1 MAVHAFSICLTRFKI
16 FFYNQ
21 VFFITNLNLKFMR
34 KVTSLLIVLFLFA
47 GGIWGQVPGPNL
59 NEGFE
64 DGIIPD
70 NWTIINVDGGAQVWN
85 AQTTNPHT
93 GLYSARVRYETSSL
107 NNDDW
112 LITPPLYV
120 TSATTDEISFW
131 LRTYSAT
138 YADPWEVL
146 VSTTNTNPASF
157 TMIDS
162 GPGML
167 GEYVQKT
174 YSLDEYGDAVVYV
187 AIRSI
192 GAYDWYVYVDDFT
205 GPPVMVP
212 TCPKPTDLTAE
223 NPTINSIELGWTAGN
238 TETMWDVLYG
248 AAGFDPE
255 TEGTLITG
263 IEANP
268 YLLENLASSTVYE
281 FYVRAVC
288 GEDEVSLWAGPKLFN
303 TLCTSVGLPLIEN
316 FTFVTTPALPLCW
329 SKIIANT
336 NNVSVNIETTTLY
349 PVSPPYAVKLYNS
362 SADTAELLLI
372 TPEISDPLAGNRVM
386 FSARGGTNYSLLVG
400 TISDPADP
408 ATFTMVGEVFPT
420 GTHTPFQVS
429 LADYTGTDTYIAFKH
444 GNMGKTQTIYID
456 DIVIEELPD
465 CIEPINL
472 TVSGITN
479 NTAVLGWTAQG
490 SETTWD
496 VVYGAP
502 GFDPLTAGTTVT
514 GITANPYTLTGLAS
528 ATTYEFYVRA
538 DCGTDEVSTWSGPLA
553 FTTLCDAF
561 ELPFLEN
568 FDGAATGSFPL
579 CWSKQGLATTNWSI
593 SNTANAL
600 GTAPELRFGYSPSF
614 TGEALAVSPVIN
626 TLGETSVAIEFKHF
640 FDYYT
645 VPFTFGMKTTSDGVN
660 WNTIWEVIDPTANVG
675 PETLLL
681 SVDNGDVGSAT
692 FQFAFFVDGYTF
704 NMDNWY
710 MDDIHVFVPEFGTLE
725 GTVTEATRGPVEG
738 ALITA
743 EDYQAYTDASGYYII
758 ENMMTGTYDV
768 TCEAIGYFPVTVEGI
783 EIMADQTTTQDF
795 ALGYATIS
803 VTPESLSQILYPDE
817 TATQMLTIS
826 NADGTEPLTWSGAIE
841 LLETKAQ
848 QLSIPAVNPSDVNS
862 SRNGLSKGKAPFINP
877 SPAKGYVFDVL
888 RGTTGHGFDMYPGQ
902 DYINFDTDAPGTFTF
917 TAPSAATVFAAD
929 FDGNNV
935 FYAIDN
941 DAATLN
947 TVDLTTGAFTL
958 VGNSMAFTDMAFD
971 YTTNTM
977 YAIDYDDV
985 ALTND
990 LYTVDLAT
998 GAATLVGS
1006 STGGLIISMA
1016 CDGNGDLYG
1025 FEIQL
1030 DEIVSINKTTGA
1042 RTSIG
1047 AAGFDGNYAQSMA
1060 WDPASNII
1068 YMAAYNN
1075 TASQGQLRVVDI
1087 ATGATSLVGVFPGGA
1102 EVCGLGFM
1110 GAIDSWLSIE
1120 PLSGIV
1126 APGETQDVTVSFDA
1140 TDLTLGTYHANIKIN
1155 HNGQELTD
1163 GTVIV
1168 PVTMTITEPGVPL
1181 PPFDPSP
1188 ESGATMVSLQPV
1200 LSWTNGAGTSEVQVE
1215 LRAASGPF
1223 GSLVYKSEWF
1233 SGSSIDLA
1241 DVPLTLLPNKDYS
1254 WRVFVKNS
1262 VASVTGPKWTFKTA
1276 GVGTIEGI
1284 VTNAT
1289 TTEPLEGVT
1298 ITTEPEGYTTTTSA
1312 TGTYSLSNVLE
1323 GTYMVTASL
1332 EGYLPESQEVTVE
1345 NEQTTTANFEL
1356 ELDIPASGTIA
1367 GTVTDA
1373 LTRDPVG
1380 YVTITVD
1387 ELRYTTTTDENGYYE
1402 LEVPTGDYLVTAS
1415 KPGYISQTAEVTVI
1429 VDETITQDFLLEFAG
1444 PVLLYADGGFGEINL
1459 GWTGN
1464 PAAPYDNATRYSIN
1478 NMELKN
1484 GKSKTALIDKDEQ
1497 AHGIN
1502 NVVPQATSGR
1512 AVGDDCDDPIIL
1524 DMTTLPVVDVNTTC
1538 GRGNNYTETCLGNY
1552 DNGEDIVYQFTLSE
1566 AKDLKLILTTV
1577 TSYTGMLIT
1586 QECPISLNCVTF
1598 VTGSGGNKTLL
1609 ASLEAGTYY
1618 IMIDT
1623 WAAPDCIPEFTLT
1636 IDEYIPQPGE
1646 ICATA
1651 LDYGNVNDDPELGVI
1666 EPSGAMWYSFTAD
1679 QNYGSVDVSLCGTS
1693 FDSKLEVWYNCDDAT
1708 YAYYNDDSP
1717 ACDTKALQSFITT
1730 GPMQAGQTW
1739 YAKVYAY
1746 STNSGDYIL
1755 EITGAEACALEMP
1768 AGAIAEGEPCI
1779 EDEGEDV
1786 TNGGCNMVD
1795 PMFTSINCG
1804 DVIWGSAST

>member
-1 MAVHAFSICLTRFKI
+1 MRFS
-16 FFYNQ
+16 
-21 VFFITNLNLKFMR
+21 
-34 KVTSLLIVLFLFA
+34 SLLVLLLLVA

-212 TCPKPTDLTAE
+212 TCPKPTDLTAA

-528 ATTYEFYVRA
+528 ASTYEFYVRA
-538 DCGTDEVSTWSGPLA
+538 DCGAETVSSWSGPLA

-568 FDGAATGSFPL
+568 FDGAVAGTFPL
-579 CWSKQGLATTNWSI
+579 CWSKAGLATTNWSI

-614 TGEALAVSPVIN
+614 TGEALMVSPVIN
-626 TLGETSVAIEFKHF
+626 TSGETSVAIEFKHY
-640 FDYYT
+640 FDYYA

-768 TCEAIGYFPVTVEGI
+768 TCEAIGYFPVTMEGVEI
-783 EIMADQTTTQDF
+783 LTNQTTTQDF
-795 ALGYATIS
+795 TLGYATIS
-803 VTPESLSQILYPDE
+803 VAPGSLSQTLLPGA

-826 NADGTEPLTWSGAIE
+826 NTGGTEPLTWSAAIE
-841 LLETKAQ
+841 FLQ
-848 QLSIPAVNPSDVNS
+848 PDRQYVSIPAAQQVTSSAAPSRHIAEKTS
-862 SRNGLSKGKAPFINP
+862 SASSP
-877 SPAKGYVFDVL
+877 SPSEAGVFEVL
-888 RGTTGHGFDMYPGQ
+888 RGSTGYGFDMYPGN
-902 DYINFDTDAPGTFTF
+902 DFITFDTDTPGVYSFSAPTTH
-917 TAPSAATVFAAD
+917 TVFAAD
-929 FDGNNV
+929 FDQNNV

-941 DAATLN
+941 ASSQLF
-947 TVDLTTGAFTL
+947 TVDVATGAFTL
-958 VGNSMAFTDMAFD
+958 VGSTLALTDLAFD

-977 YAIDYDDV
+977 YAVNYD
-985 ALTND
+985 ATSS
-990 LYTVDLAT
+990 LYTLDLAT
-998 GAATLVGS
+998 GATTLVGDC
-1006 STGGLIISMA
+1006 GAGLIISLA
-1016 CDGNGDLYG
+1016 CDGLGNLYG
-1025 FEIQL
+1025 FNISDDAL
-1030 DEIVSINKTTGA
+1030 YSINKLTGA
-1042 RTSIG
+1042 KTLIG
-1047 AAGFDGNYAQSMA
+1047 AVGFDGNYAQSMA
-1060 WDPASNII
+1060 WDPASDII

-1075 TASQGQLRVVDI
+1075 TAQQGQLRVVDKV
-1087 ATGATSLVGVFPGGA
+1087 TGATSLVGAFPAGA

-1110 GAIDSWLSIE
+1110 GATETWLTIDPI
-1120 PLSGIV
+1120 SGVIN
-1126 APGETQDVTVSFDA
+1126 PGESQDITVTFDA
-1140 TDLTLGTYHANIKIN
+1140 TDLVDSTYLANININ

-1163 GTVIV
+1163 GTVVV
-1168 PVTMTITEPGVPL
+1168 PVSMIVASASAPEPPTEPA
-1181 PPFDPSP
+1181 PPI
-1188 ESGATMVSLQPV
+1188 GATMVSLQPEF
-1200 LSWTNGAGTSEVQVE
+1200 SWINGAGTAQVQLE
-1215 LRAASGPF
+1215 IRKGTGGFA
-1223 GSLVYKSEWF
+1223 SLVYKSPWF
-1233 SGSSIDLA
+1233 TGTSFNLA
-1241 DVPLTLLPNKDYS
+1241 DVPLTLLPKQGYS
-1254 WRVFVKNS
+1254 WYIKAKNAAGITTS
-1262 VASVTGPKWTFKTA
+1262 PRWIFTTI
-1276 GVGTIEGI
+1276 GVGSVNGV
-1284 VTNAT
+1284 VTDAYST
-1289 TTEPLEGVT
+1289 LPLEGAT
-1298 ITTEPEGYTTTTSA
+1298 ITIEPGGYTATTSN
-1312 TGTYSLSNVLE
+1312 TGSYSIPDVLE
-1323 GTYMVTASL
+1323 G
-1332 EGYLPESQEVTVE
+1332 
-1345 NEQTTTANFEL
+1345 
-1356 ELDIPASGTIA
+1356 
-1367 GTVTDA
+1367 
-1373 LTRDPVG
+1373 
-1380 YVTITVD
+1380 
-1387 ELRYTTTTDENGYYE
+1387 
-1402 LEVPTGDYLVTAS
+1402 
-1415 KPGYISQTAEVTVI
+1415 
-1429 VDETITQDFLLEFAG
+1429 
-1444 PVLLYADGGFGEINL
+1444 
-1459 GWTGN
+1459 
-1464 PAAPYDNATRYSIN
+1464 
-1478 NMELKN
+1478 
-1484 GKSKTALIDKDEQ
+1484 
-1497 AHGIN
+1497 
-1502 NVVPQATSGR
+1502 
-1512 AVGDDCDDPIIL
+1512 
-1524 DMTTLPVVDVNTTC
+1524 
-1538 GRGNNYTETCLGNY
+1538 
-1552 DNGEDIVYQFTLSE
+1552 
-1566 AKDLKLILTTV
+1566 
-1577 TSYTGMLIT
+1577 
-1586 QECPISLNCVTF
+1586 
-1598 VTGSGGNKTLL
+1598 
-1609 ASLEAGTYY
+1609 
-1618 IMIDT
+1618 
-1623 WAAPDCIPEFTLT
+1623 
-1636 IDEYIPQPGE
+1636 
-1646 ICATA
+1646 
-1651 LDYGNVNDDPELGVI
+1651 
-1666 EPSGAMWYSFTAD
+1666 
-1679 QNYGSVDVSLCGTS
+1679 
-1693 FDSKLEVWYNCDDAT
+1693 
-1708 YAYYNDDSP
+1708 
-1717 ACDTKALQSFITT
+1717 
-1730 GPMQAGQTW
+1730 
-1739 YAKVYAY
+1739 
-1746 STNSGDYIL
+1746 
-1755 EITGAEACALEMP
+1755 
-1768 AGAIAEGEPCI
+1768 
-1779 EDEGEDV
+1779 
-1786 TNGGCNMVD
+1786 
-1795 PMFTSINCG
+1795 
-1804 DVIWGSAST
+1804 